1 MSEPTINFN
10 NNAGAVV
17 NGHMG
22 IVHGN
27 LYFGPGFTKNVSA
40 GVHEDA
46 DAEVAEPAGETE
58 TESQVDE

>member
-10 NNAGAVV
+10 NNAGAVI

-27 LYFGPGFTKNVSA
+27 LYFGKAATENLTA
-40 GVHEDA
+40 GANENA
-46 DAEVAEPAGETE
+46 DAECD
-58 TESQVDE
+58 ESVKSTGRDKDVDE